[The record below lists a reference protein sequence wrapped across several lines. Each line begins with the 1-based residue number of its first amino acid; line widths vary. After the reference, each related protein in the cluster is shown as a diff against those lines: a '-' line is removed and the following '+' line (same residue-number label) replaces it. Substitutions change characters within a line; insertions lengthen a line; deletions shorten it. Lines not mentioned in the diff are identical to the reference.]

1 MLRTTLGVV
10 ACLLLVPYAFWLL
23 AVAYQVYRAWFAN
36 VLVALDDLF
45 IGEDETEDEYGLQ

>member
-45 IGEDETEDEYGLQ
+45 IGEDETEDEYGL

>member
-1 MLRTTLGVV
+1 MV

-23 AVAYQVYRAWFAN
+23 LVAAQVYRAWFVS

-45 IGEDETEDEYGLQ
+45 IGEDGETEDEYGLQ